1 MTDHYT
7 IKLLGP
13 SDLERVNKMAAWAA
27 GQLGKGWTIVATR
40 KRTVSQNARLHAIID
55 KIRLHWHQ
63 TNQPVYSREQCK
75 AVFMQAMG
83 VEVETCED
91 FVNGRGAIVVGHR
104 TSELDVSTF
113 NDLMTVIEA
122 YAAIHGID
130 ISEGG

>member
-7 IKLLGP
+7 IKLRGP
-13 SDLERVNKMAAWAA
+13 ADLERVNKMAQWAA
-27 GQLGKGWTIVATR
+27 GQVGKGWTIIITR
-40 KRTVSQNARLHAIID
+40 KRTTQQNQRLHAIID
-55 KIRLHWHQ
+55 KIRFHWYR

-75 AVFMQAMG
+75 GVFMRTMG
-83 VEVETCED
+83 VEAEMCDD
-91 FVNGRGAIVVGHR
+91 FVNGGEPIPIGYK

-130 ISEGG
+130 LSEK